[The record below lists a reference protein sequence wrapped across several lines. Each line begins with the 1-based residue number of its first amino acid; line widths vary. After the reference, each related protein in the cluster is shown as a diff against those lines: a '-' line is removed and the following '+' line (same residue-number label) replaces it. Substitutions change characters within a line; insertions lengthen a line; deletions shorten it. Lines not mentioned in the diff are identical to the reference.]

1 MNTSISI
8 RDSEFWLFDLDNTL
22 YPASNGLMA
31 DVSLRMTKFVSNKLN
46 IPKDAALTE
55 QKELYRKFGT
65 TLSGL
70 MKKYKVDPYD
80 FLDFVHQV
88 DYSLV
93 QPDPRLAR
101 LLENFP
107 GRKLVYTNASANHA
121 EQVLKRLQIA
131 DHFEGIY
138 DIVAAEWQPKPIQ
151 ESYQTLIDKYNINPK
166 SAVMIEDIAIN
177 LQPAA
182 LMGMTTVWINHLEEN
197 TPIWTMPSADSVY
210 VHHKI
215 NNLNNWL
222 NSLIL

>member
-31 DVSLRMTKFVSNKLN
+31 DVSLRMTEFVSNKLS

-121 EQVLKRLQIA
+121 EQVLKRLQVA

-151 ESYQTLIDKYNINPK
+151 KSYQTLIDKYNINPK

-197 TPIWTMPSADSVY
+197 TPSWTMPSADSVY

>member
-31 DVSLRMTKFVSNKLN
+31 DVSLRMTEFVSNKLS

-121 EQVLKRLQIA
+121 EQVLKRLQVS

-151 ESYQTLIDKYNINPK
+151 KSYQTLIDKYNINPK

-197 TPIWTMPSADSVY
+197 TPSWTMPSADSVY

-222 NSLIL
+222 NPLIL